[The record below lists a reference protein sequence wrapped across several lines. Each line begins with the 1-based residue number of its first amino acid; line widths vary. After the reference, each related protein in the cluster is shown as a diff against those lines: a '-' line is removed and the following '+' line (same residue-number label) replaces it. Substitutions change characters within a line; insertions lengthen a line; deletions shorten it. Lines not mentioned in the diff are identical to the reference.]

1 MPVTTRLM
9 SLRTRMNECSS
20 FHSKKTGSLVS
31 IFNENTWELQSITL
45 SQGDSLVLF
54 TDGITEAQNEAGGF
68 YGNDRLTD
76 SLKTN
81 FTPEAE
87 ILRNGILEDVQ
98 EFVGPAPRLD
108 DITLVVISR
117 SQENR

>member
-1 MPVTTRLM
+1 VQLIPL
-9 SLRTRMNECSS
+9 
-20 FHSKKTGSLVS
+20 KKTGSLVG
-31 IFNENTWELQSITL
+31 IFNENTWEVQSISL
-45 SQGDSLVLF
+45 SQGNSLVLF
-54 TDGITEAQNEAGGF
+54 TDGINEVQNETGDF

-76 SLKTN
+76 SLKIN

-87 ILRNGILEDVQ
+87 SFRNGILEDVQ
-98 EFVGPAPRLD
+98 EFVGAAPRLD